1 MTNPI
6 TTPPGLVHKW
16 ALEAEDDRQPIVAY
30 SLVGQIA
37 AKAARW
43 GYQQAVE
50 ELETFLRKGNDA
62 H

>member
-1 MTNPI
+1 MTDYPI
-6 TTPPGLVHKW
+6 TPPPELVKQW
-16 ALEAEDDRQPIVAY
+16 CYEDGDEIKTSPRWYQIVAT
-30 SLVGQIA
+30 
-37 AKAARW
+37 KAARW